1 MYFSE
6 APTISVALAGLKA
19 MLSSLT
25 EGNATA
31 DPYAIIAQLQAG
43 CLIAILPLVIIF
55 FFLQKQFIKSVT
67 TSGIVG

>member
-1 MYFSE
+1 MSF
-6 APTISVALAGLKA
+6 TGLWKS
-19 MLSSLT
+19 LKLEDRGSLT
-25 EGNATA
+25 QGNATA

-55 FFLQKQFIKSVT
+55 FILQKQFIKSVT